1 LKTIRIKSKKIFT
14 ILPMIIMHF
23 DASRFSGGR
32 KMERCILQPG
42 KQMENA
48 GYVKC
53 KEYVDTIYVMAN
65 ISIPDTIDL

>member
-1 LKTIRIKSKKIFT
+1 MT
-14 ILPMIIMHF
+14 IMHF